1 MTYRGLLAF
10 PLLFVFS
17 FVRADETMLRTAAE
31 LNSFSEDTRRR
42 YTPFTLTGT
51 VESVSSSK
59 KSMMIFRDASA
70 WTELRNDT
78 DAHLTPGEIIRTIGY
93 AHLSH
98 HQETEFVATN
108 ILSVGREAVS
118 APVRIRL
125 DEISVREHHLHLVE
139 TEGTVIDTFAD
150 ADPHYRFLFLRD
162 KGAFMPVSVR
172 TQDSQGCANLV
183 DARIRLTARF
193 KRAVESGRRYSGP
206 MLLLDSLNGLE
217 TLTPPPANPFDVP
230 SLEKTLYRTPLE
242 IAHMGKRRVSGFVLA
257 VWERNKLLLRAPDD
271 RIVNVTLSGNTPPPE
286 VGMFVTVAGYPETDL
301 YRLNL
306 GKATWRQEPS
316 SGTLEN
322 EPIETNFDTVFHNA
336 SGTDSPS
343 AAMHGRLLRIR
354 GIVRELP
361 SANGR
366 EDRLQLQHG
375 SYGLSVILGT
385 CPTAAN
391 DISLDCEI
399 EVTGRCLMETD
410 RWRPEEIFPRIRGVA
425 LIIRTPADIRI
436 VKQPP
441 WWTPARLSVVIV
453 ILLLAL
459 IGVYIWNRVLKS
471 MSRMKLAERTRLAV
485 ELHDSLSQALTGLAC
500 QISASQDAL
509 HTDTALAEAKL
520 QTADQILKSC
530 RTELR
535 HCLFDLR
542 NDTFAEK
549 DFKTAIER
557 TIAPLGSD
565 TEIAVRF
572 NVRRSLFDDASALAI
587 LAIIRELVANAVRHG
602 QAWNVRVAGTV
613 DKDALFFSVW
623 DNGCGFD
630 PADRPCAANG
640 HYGLDGI
647 NERLRKTNGEIT
659 IDSQPGHGT
668 KVTVRI
674 PIKSP

>member
-1 MTYRGLLAF
+1 MIYRGLLAF
-10 PLLFVFS
+10 PLLFAFS

-31 LNSFSEDTRRR
+31 LDSFGEDTRRR

-51 VESVSSSK
+51 VESVSPVGSLTV
-59 KSMMIFRDASA
+59 FRDASA
-70 WTELRNDT
+70 WTEFRNKS
-78 DAHLTPGEIIRTIGY
+78 DAYLTPGEIIRAIGY

-98 HQETEFVATN
+98 HQNIEFVATN
-108 ILSVGREAVS
+108 ILTVGRDTPA
-118 APVRIRL
+118 APVRLRL
-125 DEISVREHHLHLVE
+125 DKINVREHHLHLVE

-150 ADPHYRFLFLRD
+150 TDPHYRFLLLRD

-172 TQDSQGCANLV
+172 TQDSQGCANLI

-257 VWERNKLLLRAPDD
+257 VWERDKLLLRAPDD
-271 RIVNVTLSGNTPPPE
+271 RIVNVTLSGSTPPPG

-306 GKATWRQEPS
+306 GKAIWRQEPVPS
-316 SGTLEN
+316 TPTN
-322 EPIETNFDTVFHNA
+322 EPIETSLAAVFGVD
-336 SGTDSPS
+336 SSSESPS
-343 AAMHGRLLRIR
+343 PAMHGRLFRVR
-354 GIVRELP
+354 GVVQELP
-361 SANGR
+361 SVNGR
-366 EDRLQLQHG
+366 EDRIRLLCG
-375 SYGLSVILGT
+375 PYGLSVILGT
-385 CPTAAN
+385 CPSAAN
-391 DISLDCEI
+391 DILLGSVV

-410 RWRPEEIFPRIRGVA
+410 RWRPEDVFPRIRGVA

-436 VKQPP
+436 VKRPS

-500 QISASQDAL
+500 QIGASQDAL
-509 HTDTALAEAKL
+509 HSDTALAEAKL

-565 TEIAVRF
+565 AEITVRF
-572 NVRRSLFDDASALAI
+572 NVRRSLFDDALALAI

-659 IDSQPGHGT
+659 IDSQSGHGT

-674 PIKSP
+674 PIKRP